1 MLGIENIDNASIE
14 IYLMGRVYPNALVT
28 KFLLNIPINGVPYGF
43 ATIQNVDDANVII
56 HTGEYGVMKF
66 SNTGNPTMDGN
77 LQIGRASCRE
87 RV

>member
-43 ATIQNVDDANVII
+43 ATIQNVDDANDGRHCVDLRCCR
-56 HTGEYGVMKF
+56 F
-66 SNTGNPTMDGN
+66 S
-77 LQIGRASCRE
+77 SY
-87 RV
+87 